1 MVLRDAD
8 HTAAVEKLINEEKEE
23 RVYLF
28 SYESDKLAISST
40 LIREKIK
47 HAQQINGLVEA
58 EVKKIM
64 EEYKLYE
71 T

>member
-1 MVLRDAD
+1 M
-8 HTAAVEKLINEEKEE
+8 INEEKEE

-40 LIREKIK
+40 LIREKIRHDQK
-47 HAQQINGLVEA
+47 INGLVA
-58 EVKKIM
+58 MEVKKIM

-71 T
+71 A